1 MWRAA
6 LHAGWDVERIRGYA
20 IEPALGAKEPVLY
33 GETLLAD
40 ALAEPLGLAFLEPTA
55 DWLPQLPLAYRKR
68 AIRLATLGEA
78 RALTERSFV
87 KPPDEKWF
95 GAAVYATGAAIEV
108 AEGME
113 DEYPVLISEPVIF
126 EVEYRFF
133 VLERAIATG
142 SIYIRGGAIAR
153 SGEGEWPTDPADTTA
168 ATEFLGGMLRD
179 PSVQLPPAVVID
191 VGRVEDR
198 GWAVVEANP
207 AWASG
212 ICDADPLLVLDVLR
226 RATVRRAAVSGED
239 RRWLRGPPK

>member
-6 LHAGWDVERIRGYA
+6 LHAGWDVERIRGYD
-20 IEPALGAKEPVLY
+20 IDPALAAKEPVLY

-40 ALAEPLGLAFLEPTA
+40 ALAAPLGLSFLEPTA
-55 DWLPQLPLAYRKR
+55 DWLPALPLAYRKR
-68 AIRLATLGEA
+68 AIRLATLADA
-78 RALTERSFV
+78 RALTSPSFV

-95 GAAVYATGAAIEV
+95 GAAVYASGAAIEV

-113 DEYPVLISEPVIF
+113 DEYPVLISEPVRF

-133 VLERAIATG
+133 ILDRAIATG

-153 SGEGEWPTDPADTTA
+153 SGEGEWPADPADTAA
-168 ATEFLGGMLRD
+168 ATEFLAGMLGD
-179 PSVQLPPAVVID
+179 PAVQLPAAVVID
-191 VGRVEDR
+191 VGRVQDR

-212 ICDADPLLVLDVLR
+212 ICDADPLLVLPVLR
-226 RATVRRAAVSGED
+226 RAAVQRAAVGAED
-239 RRWLRGPPK
+239 RRWVRGGTR

>member
-6 LHAGWDVERIRGYA
+6 VHSGWDVERIRGYE
-20 IEPALGAKEPVLY
+20 IDPALAAKEPVLY

-55 DWLPQLPLAYRKR
+55 DWLPALPLAYRKR
-68 AIRLATLGEA
+68 AIRLATLGDA
-78 RALTERSFV
+78 RASTERSFV

-113 DEYPVLISEPVIF
+113 DEYPVLISEPVSF

-133 VLERAIATG
+133 VLERAVATG

-153 SGEGEWPTDPADTTA
+153 SGAGEWPADPADTDS
-168 ATEFLGGMLRD
+168 ATEFLETMLKD

-191 VGRVEDR
+191 VGRTQDR

-226 RATVRRAAVSGED
+226 RATVSRTGLVDAD
-239 RRWLRGPPK
+239 RRWVRGATG